1 MWCKRGHVSPRILG
15 EQNPFPFQPLF
26 CEIRRRANAWV
37 PWTVQVKKVMKRVD
51 DLEKQNRE
59 LLKKIEDHKV
69 MSTTPS
75 EVDRVVPRVQYVNL

>member
-1 MWCKRGHVSPRILG
+1 M
-15 EQNPFPFQPLF
+15 
-26 CEIRRRANAWV
+26 